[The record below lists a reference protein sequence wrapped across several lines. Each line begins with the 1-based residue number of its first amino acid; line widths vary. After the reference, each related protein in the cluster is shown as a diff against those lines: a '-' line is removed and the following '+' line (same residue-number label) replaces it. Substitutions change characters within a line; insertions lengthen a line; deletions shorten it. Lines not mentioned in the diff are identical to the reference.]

1 MGSPT
6 HPEAHRPAPKPVE
19 TRGPHGHR
27 GPQTHREP
35 EAHRGAEAAQGH
47 KHREQDRG
55 PQRYTESQKPHRVT
69 ALREP
74 KRHIETDKEPEQ
86 PQALE
91 RGGGPEAH
99 KEREPQQNHRHTT
112 DLGTSRPVGRATS
125 ASKQCRAKV
134 EKRVHFLS
142 QGERKHA

>member
-19 TRGPHGHR
+19 TRGPHEHR

-99 KEREPQQNHRHTT
+99 KEQEDPQGQKHT
-112 DLGTSRPVGRATS
+112 DLGTSRPTSRATS
-125 ASKQCRAKV
+125 ASKKCRAKV
-134 EKRVHFLS
+134 GKRVHFLS